1 MVSYLI
7 RNKISLLVCDMAGTV
22 INEQGQ
28 IYKSLF
34 NTLKDLNYTPSIDD
48 LENWGGKEKRYILT
62 QQIYKSVARGE
73 YVPTDLTHMVDIAE
87 EKLIEDLKDSY
98 FSKSCVSL
106 MDDELFNFFD
116 CARMNGIR
124 IALNTGYS
132 KDFQREIINHFNLD
146 SHIDDFIS
154 SEEVKYG
161 RPYPYMIHELMAR
174 FDIRHP
180 KHVAKVGDTKNDM
193 KEGVNACCGIN
204 IGVLSGFES
213 KDGLFESG
221 ADVVVNKI
229 TDLNK
234 QDDLPVFLL

>member
-34 NTLKDLNYTPSIDD
+34 NTLKDLNYNPNIDD
-48 LENWGGKEKRYILT
+48 LQNWGGKEKRHILT
-62 QQIYKSVARGE
+62 QQIYKSVSMGE
-73 YVPTDLTHMVDIAE
+73 YVPADLTDMVDIAE

-98 FSKSCVSL
+98 FNKSGVSL

-116 CARMNGIR
+116 CARINGIR
-124 IALNTGYS
+124 IALNTGYP
-132 KDFQREIINHFNLD
+132 KEFQKEIINHFNLD
-146 SHIDDFIS
+146 LHVDDFIS

-161 RPYPYMIHELMAR
+161 RPYPYMIHELMSR

-204 IGVLSGFES
+204 IGVLSGFHS
-213 KDGLFESG
+213 KSDLFYSG
-221 ADVVVNKI
+221 AHVVVNKI
-229 TDLNK
+229 TDLN
-234 QDDLPVFLL
+234 QHDDLPVFLL

>member
-28 IYKSLF
+28 IYRSLF
-34 NTLKDLNYTPSIDD
+34 TTLKELGYNPNVND
-48 LENWGGKEKRYILT
+48 LENWGGKEKRHILT
-62 QQIYKSVARGE
+62 QQIYKSVSRGE

-87 EKLIEDLKDSY
+87 EKLIEDLKYNY
-98 FSKSCVSL
+98 FNKSCVSL

-116 CARMNGIR
+116 CARINGIK

-132 KDFQREIINHFNLD
+132 KEFQREIVNHFNLD
-146 SHIDDFIS
+146 LHVDDFIS

-161 RPYPYMIHELMAR
+161 RPYPYMIHTLMSR

-204 IGVLSGFES
+204 IGVLSGFEG
-213 KDGLFESG
+213 KDALLDSG

-229 TDLNK
+229 TDLN
-234 QDDLPVFLL
+234 QVDDLPVFLL

>member
-34 NTLKDLNYTPSIDD
+34 NTLKDLNYKPKIDD

-62 QQIYKSVARGE
+62 QQIYKSVSMGE
-73 YVPTDLTHMVDIAE
+73 YVPTHLTHMVDIAE
-87 EKLIEDLKDSY
+87 EKLMEDLKDNY
-98 FSKSCVSL
+98 FNKSCVSL

-116 CARMNGIR
+116 CARMNGIK

-146 SHIDDFIS
+146 LHVDDFIS

-161 RPYPYMIHELMAR
+161 RPYPYMIHTLMSR

-204 IGVLSGFES
+204 IGVLSGFEG
-213 KDGLFESG
+213 KDALFESG

-234 QDDLPVFLL
+234 HDDLPVFLL